1 LTEVQQQQQGQ
12 QAEVSAEAS
21 LPHVPSPPM
30 LLEMAVTPFQPEDM
44 MAPLE
49 LVESDD
55 LPG

>member
-1 LTEVQQQQQGQ
+1 
-12 QAEVSAEAS
+12 
-21 LPHVPSPPM
+21 M